1 MPMARPKKPARKPAG
16 RYHHGDL
23 PRAMLQEAVRTI
35 QTRGIEALTLRCVGE
50 RLGVSRS
57 ALYRHFADKQ
67 ALLSAVADEGFRT
80 LRDELLR
87 AWEDAG
93 RGRPGFEAM
102 GLAYVRFAVAH
113 PSHYRVMFGGL
124 VPTQEEAETT
134 ADAPGPSAFQV
145 LVNAIVE
152 QQAAGLV
159 RKDDPLQLAQFIW
172 ALVHG
177 VAMLVLDGALPAAGA
192 DALVTF
198 ANERLR
204 AGIAA

>member
-1 MPMARPKKPARKPAG
+1 
-16 RYHHGDL
+16 
-23 PRAMLQEAVRTI
+23 
-35 QTRGIEALTLRCVGE
+35 
-50 RLGVSRS
+50 
-57 ALYRHFADKQ
+57 
-67 ALLSAVADEGFRT
+67 
-80 LRDELLR
+80 
-87 AWEDAG
+87 
-93 RGRPGFEAM
+93 
-102 GLAYVRFAVAH
+102 
-113 PSHYRVMFGGL
+113 MFGGL